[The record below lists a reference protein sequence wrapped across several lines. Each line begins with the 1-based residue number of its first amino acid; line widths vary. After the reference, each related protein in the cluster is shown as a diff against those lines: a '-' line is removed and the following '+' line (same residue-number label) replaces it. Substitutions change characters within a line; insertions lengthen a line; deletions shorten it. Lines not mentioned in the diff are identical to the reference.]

1 MNKLR
6 INGTLVSLD
15 IKKLTKANYM
25 QIQSALGKSLW
36 KHTHLF
42 LNDSNLKMLGFK
54 SIDDFPTEKQYSAFI
69 LNDTDSFELLY
80 NRKCVLKK
88 PINRLQNHFYSLEL
102 FNTSFEQVKLN
113 YRKDNEYMYIFLKKE
128 LTGIF
133 TAALGENSLLND
145 IQIKHEHL
153 IMRKGIAPN
162 EDYVNFALNDKPLF
176 FNSKNTSI
184 KEVLEVLK

>member
-6 INGTLVSLD
+6 IKGAHVSIY
-15 IKKLTKANYM
+15 IKKLSKANYM

-80 NRKCVLKK
+80 NRKCVLRK

-102 FNTSFEQVKLN
+102 FNASFDQVKLN
-113 YRKDNEYMYIFLKKE
+113 YRKDNEYMYILLKKE
-128 LTGIF
+128 LTGVF
-133 TAALGENSLLND
+133 TASLGENILLND

-153 IMRKGIAPN
+153 IMRKGIAPD
-162 EDYVNFALNDKPLF
+162 EDYVNFAINGKVLL
-176 FNSKNTSI
+176 FNSKNTSSNDLLI
-184 KEVLEVLK
+184 VL

>member
-6 INGTLVSLD
+6 IKGTQVSIY
-15 IKKLTKANYM
+15 IKKLSKVNYM
-25 QIQSALGKSLW
+25 QIQNALGKSLW

-88 PINRLQNHFYSLEL
+88 PINCLQNHFYSLEL
-102 FNTSFEQVKLN
+102 FNTSFNQVKLN

-128 LTGIF
+128 LKGVF
-133 TAALGENSLLND
+133 TASLGENCLLND

-153 IMRKGIAPN
+153 IMRKGMAPD
-162 EDYVNFALNDKPLF
+162 EDYVNFAINGKALSF
-176 FNSKNTSI
+176 ISKKTGATTLISI
-184 KEVLEVLK
+184 I

>member
-1 MNKLR
+1 MNKIR
-6 INGTLVSLD
+6 IKGTHVSIY
-15 IKKLTKANYM
+15 IKKLSKANYM

-80 NRKCVLKK
+80 NRKCVLRK

-102 FNTSFEQVKLN
+102 FNASFDQVKLN
-113 YRKDNEYMYIFLKKE
+113 YRNDNEFMYIFLKKE
-128 LTGIF
+128 LTGVF
-133 TAALGENSLLND
+133 TASLGENILLND

-153 IMRKGIAPN
+153 IMRKGIAPD
-162 EDYVNFALNDKPLF
+162 EDYVNFAINGKLLL
-176 FNSKNTSI
+176 FNSKNTSSNDLLI
-184 KEVLEVLK
+184 VL